1 MERKNYSAQSEKAY
15 FKLNYMYHCNQI
27 KHQGSFNM
35 DCPRCGTPMEGGVC
49 PNCGFPVIRRY
60 PKDKMNRIV
69 FPIKHFLLFHVDSKK

>member
-49 PNCGFPVIRRY
+49 PN
-60 PKDKMNRIV
+60 
-69 FPIKHFLLFHVDSKK
+69 